1 MKKSFLLG
9 IILLLGSSTA
19 WSATVYAPTNQ
30 NVNFINTDTLCY
42 VNGTGCPDAILGIFD
57 ELDTGY
63 SGSFLG
69 ISLGKG
75 GDVAEFTQTI
85 GQSIDYGLSNN
96 SGETN
101 STFTLTGSDRFI
113 IALKAPISGGSWVA
127 PSEEIC
133 SDTSESCFLSWSIG
147 GSVFAID
154 IEEVTPPS
162 EVPVPA
168 ALWLFGSGLLGL
180 VGMARRKK
188 A

>member
-1 MKKSFLLG
+1 M
-9 IILLLGSSTA
+9 
-19 WSATVYAPTNQ
+19 PTNQ
-30 NVNFINTDTLCY
+30 NVNFINADDLCY
-42 VNGTGCPDAILGIFD
+42 VADIGCPGAILGIFD

-63 SGSFLG
+63 AGSFLG
-69 ISLGKG
+69 ISLGQD

-85 GQSIDYGLSNN
+85 GQSIDYDLFNN

-113 IALKAPISGGSWVA
+113 IALKVTGGSWVA
-127 PSEEIC
+127 PTTEIC
-133 SDTSESCFLSWSIG
+133 SDTSESCYLSWSIG
-147 GSVFAID
+147 DSVLAID
-154 IEEVTPPS
+154 LMEVTPPS